1 MGENTITLDAQRQQ
15 KAKQYARISRRL
27 LLVDLAIT
35 GVYTLAWL
43 LFGWSA
49 GLRDVLLT
57 FTGSSWLLVAGFAVV
72 FGGVY
77 SLINLPLAYYEGFVL
92 PHRFGQSTQTVRGWV
107 VDQIKGAVVTGL
119 LGVLLLEIIYAVLRV
134 VPQTWWLWA
143 GFALLF
149 FNVVLTSLAPILLF
163 PLFNKFVPL
172 GDERKELSERLIALA
187 ERAGTR
193 VEGVYM
199 FDMSRRTRSAN
210 AALTGLGRTRRI
222 ILGDTLLN
230 EFTVEEIET
239 IMAHELGH
247 QVNRDIPLGIA
258 VGSVLT
264 LGGLYLASLGL
275 RWGVTYFGFESL
287 ADVAAIPIFVL
298 VMGLY
303 ALITTPLSN
312 TYSRWR
318 ERMADRYALRLTGNG
333 KAYAAALTRLAN
345 QNLAEVDP
353 ELWVEFLLHSHPA
366 LHRRIAMAQEGG

>member
-1 MGENTITLDAQRQQ
+1 MGENNVALDVQRQE
-15 KAKQYARISRRL
+15 KARQYACISRRL
-27 LLVDLAIT
+27 LLVDLAVT
-35 GVYTLAWL
+35 GVYTLVWL
-43 LFGWSA
+43 LCGWSA
-49 GLRDVLLT
+49 DLRDALLT
-57 FTGSSWLLVAGFAVV
+57 FTGSPWLLVAGFAIV

-77 SLINLPLAYYEGFVL
+77 SLVNLPLAYYEGFAL
-92 PHRFGQSTQTVRGWV
+92 PHRFGQSTQTLRGWI
-107 VDQIKGAVVTGL
+107 VDQIKGGFLTGL
-119 LGVLLLEIIYAVLRV
+119 LGILLLEIIYAVLRAA
-134 VPQTWWLWA
+134 PQTWWLWA
-143 GFALLF
+143 GVALLF

-187 ERAGTR
+187 EHAGAR

-210 AALTGLGRTRRI
+210 AALTGLGKTRRI

-230 EFTVEEIET
+230 EFSADEIET

-275 RWGVTYFGFESL
+275 RWGVGYFGFESL
-287 ADVAAIPIFVL
+287 VDVAAIPIFVL

-303 ALITTPLSN
+303 ALVTTPLSN
-312 TYSRWR
+312 AYSRWR

-353 ELWVEFLLHSHPA
+353 EPWVEFLLHSHPV
-366 LHRRIAMAQEGG
+366 LQRRIAMAQEEG